1 MRLRSDAS
9 LCPAGRASAC
19 SAAAAGPCSAPRLSL
34 DSVLLLWY
42 HNLACW
48 RKDATLCRSGGIG
61 RRPGLKIPWE
71 QSRAG
76 STPVSGTTYRGIEQL
91 VARRA
96 HNPEV
101 GGSSPPPATRNPLE
115 SPDFSGLFLFLATF
129 PRGLFFALKFDPDFD
144 PYGEKVRS
152 RRAFLCLDLTA
163 FLGRF
168 LRFRELL
175 SIPVPWPWPP
185 PFAPP
190 WSRGHRYPR

>member
-1 MRLRSDAS
+1 MITFALLMYGPVPIIEIASDPKSDPEPEKQGRNKEGQPLGFGSFQVSKS
-9 LCPAGRASAC
+9 LE
-19 SAAAAGPCSAPRLSL
+19 
-34 DSVLLLWY
+34 
-42 HNLACW
+42 
-48 RKDATLCRSGGIG
+48 TLEVQQMDK
-61 RRPGLKIPWE
+61 PT
-71 QSRAG
+71 A
-76 STPVSGTTYRGIEQL
+76 
-91 VARRA
+91 A

-115 SPDFSGLFLFLATF
+115 SPDSSGLFLFSATF
-129 PRGLFFALKFDPDFD
+129 SRGLFFALKFDPDFD

>member
-1 MRLRSDAS
+1 MTRFTWPSRS
-9 LCPAGRASAC
+9 CIPAHP
-19 SAAAAGPCSAPRLSL
+19 PCKIF
-34 DSVLLLWY
+34 
-42 HNLACW
+42 
-48 RKDATLCRSGGIG
+48 RKFILTPVRECDNIIERSSETGATLCRSGGIG